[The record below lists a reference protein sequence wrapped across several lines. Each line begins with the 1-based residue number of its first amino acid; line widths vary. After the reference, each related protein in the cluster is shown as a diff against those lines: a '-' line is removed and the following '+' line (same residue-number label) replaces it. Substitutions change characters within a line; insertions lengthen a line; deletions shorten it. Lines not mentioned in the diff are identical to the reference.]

1 MQFVYCL
8 TQKVFVVLESSF
20 KKCCWGAV
28 RWGRGWGGGGGR
40 NTLFNKVHIFMY
52 AMIND
57 VSMYTCAKRLEVTIT
72 L

>member
-1 MQFVYCL
+1 MGEGV
-8 TQKVFVVLESSF
+8 
-20 KKCCWGAV
+20 
-28 RWGRGWGGGGGR
+28 GGGGGR